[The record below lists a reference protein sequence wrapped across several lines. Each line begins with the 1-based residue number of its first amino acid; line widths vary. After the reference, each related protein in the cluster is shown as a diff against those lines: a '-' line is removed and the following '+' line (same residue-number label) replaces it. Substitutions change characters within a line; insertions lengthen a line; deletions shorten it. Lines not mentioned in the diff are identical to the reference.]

1 MACGCVQS
9 QRGRT
14 DCPECAVIAAALIS
28 TLLAI
33 SAPSEHTLGPSKPR
47 ALSAPAASYPPAAI
61 ESMYPLRPRLQLRAR
76 NLAKVGFKFPVA
88 RPVCVLGSDDY
99 SKRWLQVNYTV
110 LVRSG
115 ALCYVIEA
123 QNEAAVN
130 AIKALAPN
138 LPIAG
143 VADGAFVAAGLRGY
157 PALIDRT
164 GAVK

>member
-1 MACGCVQS
+1 MIAAV
-9 QRGRT
+9 
-14 DCPECAVIAAALIS
+14 VIA
-28 TLLAI
+28 TLLATA
-33 SAPSEHTLGPSKPR
+33 SPPREHTLGPSKSR
-47 ALSAPAASYPPAAI
+47 ALAAPTASYPPAAI
-61 ESMYPLRPRLQLRAR
+61 ESMYPLRTRLQLRAR
-76 NLAKVGFKFPVA
+76 NVMRVGFKFPVA

-99 SKRWLQVNYTV
+99 SKRWLKLNYAQ

-123 QNEAAVN
+123 PNAAAVE